1 MTPRSIATMLLLLAT
16 TAWSAPAEAF
26 TVTISSGSRQ
36 LYLRVGDGVFSNA
49 NYTNGGQPGSGGAI
63 NLVSVSVPAAAV
75 GNGNALAMTGNAS
88 QYRSNYDGYTFCNA
102 GQIYVGGY
110 FRGHFLN
117 GGTATLTVSTPPSL
131 TNAAGDTIAFNRIG
145 WTSSGNG
152 DTGAQPVPSG
162 TFSGGQQA
170 LATFTRNTWNE
181 SCLSF
186 RYANT
191 EFAAAGQY
199 TGRAVYTLSAP

>member
-1 MTPRSIATMLLLLAT
+1 MNIRFLAATSILLLAT
-16 TAWSAPAEAF
+16 LWSAQAEAF
-26 TVTISSGSRQ
+26 TVNISSGSRQ
-36 LYLRVGDGVFSNA
+36 LYLRVGDGVFTNA
-49 NYTNGGQPGSGGAI
+49 NYTAGGSPGSGGPI

-75 GNGNALAMTGNAS
+75 GNGIAQAMTGNAS
-88 QYRSNYDGYTFCNA
+88 QYNSNYDGYAFCNA

-110 FRGHFLN
+110 YRGSFFG
-117 GGTATLTVSTPPSL
+117 GGTATLTVSTPANL
-131 TNAAGDTIAFNRIG
+131 TNAAGDTLPFNRIS

-152 DTGAQPVPSG
+152 DSGAQPVPSG

-170 LATFTRNTWNE
+170 LATFNRNTWNE

-191 EFAAAGQY
+191 NFVAAGQY
-199 TGRAVYTLSAP
+199 NGRATYTLSAP